1 MSETVYIIHQ
11 LLEERVRL
19 VDALKGEPVIV
30 KSYDSGEQ
38 FLHQVSS
45 TSSGCVLVSVD
56 LPGLRPLMVEIQRRS
71 LALAV
76 VVLGRDSEF
85 TIAVELVRNGAFDF
99 LEDPVSG
106 GRLRSI
112 VRRAVGTA
120 I

>member
-1 MSETVYIIHQ
+1 
-11 LLEERVRL
+11 
-19 VDALKGEPVIV
+19 
-30 KSYDSGEQ
+30 
-38 FLHQVSS
+38 
-45 TSSGCVLVSVD
+45 
-56 LPGLRPLMVEIQRRS
+56 MVEFNAED